1 MKVIATVRTTAKT
14 MMIVIVIENVNGVK
28 KVNIIVR
35 AVKEIILVMTTTMM
49 MMAMTQEVKIVV
61 VTNEDDDVKA
71 RKRRAVRNIVRVV
84 EKVMTKT
91 KMTGMIA
98 KVVIIDCRNSL
109 MMNE

>member
-1 MKVIATVRTTAKT
+1 
-14 MMIVIVIENVNGVK
+14 
-28 KVNIIVR
+28 
-35 AVKEIILVMTTTMM
+35 
-49 MMAMTQEVKIVV
+49 
-61 VTNEDDDVKA
+61 VTNADDDVKA

-84 EKVMTKT
+84 EKVMAKT